1 MRLRISLFEVL
12 LLVIPACA
20 IVLGLLV
27 AAIKSSDLYILTIAQ
42 SVYLV
47 AMLAAICALFQRQ
60 QAARVFAGAFLAAS
74 LGHLLLLHVAS
85 QSNYYASFPTVF
97 ALGKIWE
104 SANPGQPVFSS
115 YTDVFLQ
122 GGGSSWSGLPGGYT
136 GGMYP
141 GGPISFGSTIPIY
154 QYPIGVQRPLFIDVG
169 VWAISLLLG
178 VVCGVVA
185 RSCQQR
191 PTESAPSRA

>member
-12 LLVIPACA
+12 LLVIPAFA

-27 AAIKSSDLYILTIAQ
+27 ASIKSSELYILTIAQ

-47 AMLAAICALFQRQ
+47 AMLAAICALFQRRPGV
-60 QAARVFAGAFLAAS
+60 RVFGGAFLAAS
-74 LGHLLLLHVAS
+74 LGHLVLLHMSS
-85 QSNYYASFPTVF
+85 QSNYQAAFPTTY
-97 ALGKIWE
+97 ALAKIWE
-104 SANPGQPVFSS
+104 AANPGQPAFSS
-115 YTDVFLQ
+115 YTDVLFQ

-141 GGPISFGSTIPIY
+141 GGPIGFSSTIY
-154 QYPIGVQRPLFIDVG
+154 QYPVGVQRPVFIDVG

-178 VVCGVVA
+178 VLCGVVA
-185 RSCQQR
+185 RSCQQAPPE
-191 PTESAPSRA
+191 PTPAR